1 MISVI
6 ASIHVKEGQLDKF
19 IEIFKSNMPA
29 VLGEKGCVEYIPT
42 VDMPTELPPQ
52 ELDKNVVTVI
62 EKWRS
67 VEDLMAHLSSSHMLE
82 YKEKTN
88 DIVESMSVKVLT
100 QV

>member
-19 IEIFKSNMPA
+19 IEIFKSNIPA
-29 VLGEKGCVEYIPT
+29 VLEEKGCIEYIPT
-42 VDMPTELPPQ
+42 VDMPTGLPPQ
-52 ELDKNVVTVI
+52 ELNETVVTII

-67 VEDLMAHLSSSHMLE
+67 VEDLKTHLSSPHMLE

-88 DIVESMSVKVLT
+88 ELVESMAIKVLKE
-100 QV
+100 V

>member
-6 ASIHVKEGQLDKF
+6 ASIYVKDGQLDKF

-29 VLGEKGCVEYIPT
+29 VLGEEGCIEYIPT
-42 VDMPTELPPQ
+42 VDIPTGLPPQ
-52 ELDKNVVTVI
+52 ALDKNVVTII

-67 VEDLMAHLSSSHMLE
+67 VEDLMAHLSSVHMLE

-88 DIVESMSVKVLT
+88 AIVESMAIKVLKE
-100 QV
+100 V